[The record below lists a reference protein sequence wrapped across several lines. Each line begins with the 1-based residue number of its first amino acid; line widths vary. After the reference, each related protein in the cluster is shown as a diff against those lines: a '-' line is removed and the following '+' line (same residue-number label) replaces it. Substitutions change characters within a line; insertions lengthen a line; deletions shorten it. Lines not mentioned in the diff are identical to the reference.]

1 MAYDESLFVLFQ
13 GQTMPKIPDDR
24 AYLARLQDYY
34 ARWRSLPA
42 YGPLQAVL
50 GMASRSA
57 VAKVLERLREAGF
70 LERTPDG
77 RWTPTRRFFERP
89 HAEAPVP
96 AGVPLATADSGE
108 AHSIDAWLVRHPSRT
123 VLIPITGDSM
133 IEDGIQSGDVAV
145 VERDTPA
152 RPGDRIIAV
161 IDNEFTLK
169 TLAVDHGEAVLQP
182 ANPAYPVL
190 RPGDRLQ
197 VFGVVV
203 GLIRSYRRPS

>member
-1 MAYDESLFVLFQ
+1 
-13 GQTMPKIPDDR
+13 MPKVADDA
-24 AYLARLQDYY
+24 AYLARLQDYF

-70 LERTPDG
+70 LDRTPDG
-77 RWTPTRRFFERP
+77 RWTPTTRFFERP
-89 HAEAPVP
+89 LADASVP
-96 AGVPLATADSGE
+96 AGLPVSLAESGE
-108 AHSIDAWLVRHPSRT
+108 PHTIDAWLVRQPSRT
-123 VLIPITGDSM
+123 VLIPVTGDSM
-133 IEDGIQSGDVAV
+133 IDAGIHSGDRVV

-152 RPGDRIIAV
+152 RSGDVVVAV

-169 TLAVDHGEAVLQP
+169 TLAIEDGAAVLVP

-190 RPGDRLQ
+190 RPGNQLQ
-197 VFGVVV
+197 IFGVVV
-203 GLIRSYRRPS
+203 GLIRNYRRSS

>member
-1 MAYDESLFVLFQ
+1 
-13 GQTMPKIPDDR
+13 MPKIPDDP

-57 VAKVLERLREAGF
+57 VAKVLHRLQAAGF

-77 RWTPTRRFFERP
+77 RWTPTGRFFERP
-89 HAEAPVP
+89 HAEVPVP
-96 AGVPLATADSGE
+96 AGLPLATADSGD
-108 AHSIDAWLVRHPSRT
+108 ARSIDAWLVRHPSRT

-133 IEDGIQSGDVAV
+133 IEDGIHSGDVAV
-145 VERDTPA
+145 VERDAPA
-152 RPGDRIIAV
+152 RPGDRVIAL

-169 TLAVDHGEAVLQP
+169 TLAVEAGETVLRP
-182 ANPAYPVL
+182 ANPAYATL

-197 VFGVVV
+197 IFGVVV
-203 GLIRSYRRPS
+203 GLIRHYRRPA